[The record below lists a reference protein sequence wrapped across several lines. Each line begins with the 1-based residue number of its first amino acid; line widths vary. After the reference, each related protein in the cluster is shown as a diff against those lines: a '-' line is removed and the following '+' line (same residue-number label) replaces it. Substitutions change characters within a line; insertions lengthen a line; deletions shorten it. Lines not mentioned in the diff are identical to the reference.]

1 MCGIIGYIGTKK
13 CVPKL
18 INALEA
24 LEYRGYDSAGIAYV
38 KNNTVE
44 IIKEVGKIKNL
55 KEQVNMDVDAYMG
68 IGHTR
73 WATHGEVNKINAHP
87 HKVGQITLIHNGII
101 ENYQDIKNRVVKEGY
116 KFKSKTDSEIAA
128 ALIDSLYKKNNDM
141 VKTLN
146 EASKILRGS
155 YAFVVMVDKDEHIY
169 ATRNAIPM
177 IAAIADDGN
186 YVASD
191 VPAILAYTKKYMLLN
206 DLDIV
211 KLSKDK
217 IEIFDKNLNKCEKEI
232 KVFEGTMDAATKN
245 GYEHFMLKEI
255 NEQDKVFK
263 DTINYYYDGSME
275 SLEKNFGFI
284 KKFKKIDI
292 VACGSAYH
300 TGIVG
305 KSLIEKYADIP
316 VNVEVASEYRYKK
329 CFYDK
334 DTLLIVVSQSGE
346 TADTLAALRKA
357 KNDGITTMAIVNVIG
372 SSIAREADHVVYI
385 KAGFEIAVAT
395 TKAYLAQVAIFSL
408 IALYLG
414 KAKNII
420 SDEKY
425 KKISDEIK
433 EMPKLIQKT
442 IKNDNYIEIA
452 DKIYNKKQIFFIG
465 RAIDYAIALE
475 ASLKLKEISYINSVA
490 YQAGELKH
498 GTISLIAKNTPVIA
512 LLTDEEIAEKTIS
525 NIKETKARGA
535 YVILVT
541 NMIPNEKFYDKI
553 ITIDKIEEILQP
565 ILTII
570 PLQLLSYRIA
580 KNKGCD
586 IDKPR
591 NLAKSVTVEWQKKR
605 PAHAVRFFN

>member
-372 SSIAREADHVVYI
+372 SSIARETDHVVYI

-591 NLAKSVTVEWQKKR
+591 NLAKSVTVE
-605 PAHAVRFFN
+605 

>member
-55 KEQVNMDVDAYMG
+55 KEQVDMDVDAYMG

-420 SDEKY
+420 SDEEY

-498 GTISLIAKNTPVIA
+498 GTISFIAKNTPVIA

-591 NLAKSVTVEWQKKR
+591 NLAKSVTVE
-605 PAHAVRFFN
+605 

>member
-55 KEQVNMDVDAYMG
+55 KEQVDMDVDAYMG

-591 NLAKSVTVEWQKKR
+591 NLAKSVTVE
-605 PAHAVRFFN
+605 

>member
-177 IAAIADDGN
+177 ITAIADDGN

-420 SDEKY
+420 SDEEY
-425 KKISDEIK
+425 KKISNEIK

-580 KNKGCD
+580 KNKGFD

-591 NLAKSVTVEWQKKR
+591 NLAKSVTVE
-605 PAHAVRFFN
+605 